1 MSKHYSESPF
11 VYPGDSDVSKTRS
24 AKHQKHLNYFYGD
37 FWCVYE
43 DRENHC
49 YLEFDKGHFG
59 VDLTKVLISRSEY
72 KQLISSE
79 TSIEVVL
86 ARYQQ

>member
-1 MSKHYSESPF
+1 MSKYYSESPL
-11 VYPGDSDVSKTRS
+11 VYPSDSDVSNTRS
-24 AKHQKHLNYFYGD
+24 AKHENHLDYFYGD

-43 DRENHC
+43 DRENKC

-59 VDLTKVLISRSEY
+59 VDLTTVLISRSEY
-72 KQLISSE
+72 KELISSE

-86 ARYQQ
+86 ARYRQ